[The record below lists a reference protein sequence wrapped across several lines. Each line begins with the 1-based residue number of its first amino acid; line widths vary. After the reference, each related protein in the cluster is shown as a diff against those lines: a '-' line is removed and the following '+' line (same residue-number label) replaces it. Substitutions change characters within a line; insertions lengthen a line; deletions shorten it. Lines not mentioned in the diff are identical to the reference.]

1 MRLPRNLQAG
11 LVALISVIVI
21 GTIGFM
27 VVGDLDLGNA
37 AYLTIITITTLGFA
51 FLAEPLDGKEQL
63 WLVLVLITGMGAAL
77 YTLTAFVEYGFETVI
92 GSDHRKRRKMAKD
105 IQSMRDHVIVCGY
118 GRVGA
123 TAAANLVEN
132 GVPIVVVEHDEAGVH
147 EAIDDGLLVVEGDA
161 TRDEVLRAAGIDRAQ
176 SVIASVA
183 SSSDNLVITLSVK
196 AIRPGIH
203 VTARAIDAQTE
214 KKLTLAGADAVVTPE
229 LVGGQRM
236 AALATQPGLAE
247 FIETVVRDSA
257 YEFRIERFIVGDNSP
272 TIGKSLSELNL
283 RRDAGAMV
291 IGVVAQGEPMRVNPD
306 PKQPFRPGE
315 AVFGIGTEAQL
326 RVLRAVVEGS

>member
-11 LVALISVIVI
+11 LIALVSVIVI
-21 GTIGFM
+21 GTVGFM

-63 WLVLVLITGMGAAL
+63 WLVLVLISGMGAAL

-105 IQSMRDHVIVCGY
+105 IESLKDHVIVCGY

-123 TAAANLVEN
+123 TAVANLLEN
-132 GVPIVVVEHDEAGVH
+132 GNPVVVVEHEPDQVE
-147 EAIDDGLLVVEGDA
+147 EAIDAGLLVVEGDA
-161 TRDEVLRAAGIDRAQ
+161 TRDEVLREAGVDRAK

-229 LVGGQRM
+229 LVGGARM

-257 YEFRIERFIVGDNSP
+257 YEFRIERFIVGEHSP
-272 TIGKSLSELNL
+272 TVGKSLSELDL

-291 IGVVAQGEPMRVNPD
+291 IGVVTEGEPMRVNPD
-306 PKQPFRPGE
+306 PQQPFRPGE